1 MVPVEEVLMK
11 LICPACGAIA
21 SAEAWSNDGTCREAL
36 ALIAG
41 LPSPLP
47 KAVLAYISLFRPGK
61 TGLTW
66 KKALRLSQEIN
77 ALTACGYVSAPGKVD
92 RPCPA
97 RIWAQAM
104 EQMVEKRGALSLPLK
119 NHNYL
124 RQVAWQLADQEDA
137 KAEQSKPRVSRNTD
151 NGPAASI
158 QNPLDEYIQGL
169 RDSKPTDE
177 EMALWKAGRMR

>member
-1 MVPVEEVLMK
+1 MK
-11 LICPACGAIA
+11 LICPSCGAIA
-21 SAEAWSNDGTCREAL
+21 SSDAWSNDETCRAAL

-47 KAVLAYISLFRPGK
+47 KVVLGYLSLFRPGK

-66 KKALRLSQEIN
+66 KKALRLAEEISGL
-77 ALTACGYVSAPGKVD
+77 ATCGYVSAPGKVD

-97 RIWAQAM
+97 RIWGQAM
-104 EQMVEKRGALSLPLK
+104 EQMTEKRSSLTLPLK

-137 KAEQSKPRVSRNTD
+137 KTEKVSGRVTRSASSD
-151 NGPAASI
+151 PVSSI
-158 QNPLDEYIQGL
+158 QNPLDAYIQGL

-177 EMALWKAGRMR
+177 EMAIWKAGRNR